1 MLKREDCPRVF
12 AVALPEITDRPI
24 MRSSVSPIPENLE
37 LLQEGEKFIR
47 TKSLE
52 AIEADEDLSRHV
64 ALTEKAMNVLNV
76 LSTNPPSQE
85 DEDAKAVRLLGMRLF
100 NGCAAAFQ
108 LIVTGYY
115 QNAAMILRD
124 LLETAFLLGFFGL
137 DRTRVSEWRVAD
149 ETTRK
154 KIFSPFK
161 IQIALDEKDGF
172 TEKKRA
178 ESYKILSELASH
190 PTYEGLRM
198 LAPKG
203 LEHHCGPFFDLY
215 TLKPLIEEL
224 VKLSIQAGTNYNLL
238 IEN

>member
-24 MRSSVSPIPENLE
+24 MRSSVSLIPENLE

-115 QNAAMILRD
+115 QNTAMILRD

-137 DRTRVSEWRVAD
+137 DRTRVLEWRIAD

-161 IQIALDEKDGF
+161 IRIALDEKDGF
-172 TEKKRA
+172 TEKKTRG
-178 ESYKILSELASH
+178 IL
-190 PTYEGLRM
+190 
-198 LAPKG
+198 
-203 LEHHCGPFFDLY
+203 
-215 TLKPLIEEL
+215 
-224 VKLSIQAGTNYNLL
+224 
-238 IEN
+238 